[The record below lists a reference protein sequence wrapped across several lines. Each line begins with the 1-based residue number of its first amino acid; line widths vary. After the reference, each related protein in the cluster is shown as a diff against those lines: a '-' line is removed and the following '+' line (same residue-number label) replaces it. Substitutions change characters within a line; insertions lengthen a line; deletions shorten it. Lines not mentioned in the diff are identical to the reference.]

1 MTFSR
6 RCTSIFYRVSYF
18 GVLRVLE
25 LVAGKHCETKWLGT
39 DMRGWIPG
47 IKGCLGAR
55 Y

>member
-1 MTFSR
+1 MCHHSAKLR
-6 RCTSIFYRVSYF
+6 WGLSYF